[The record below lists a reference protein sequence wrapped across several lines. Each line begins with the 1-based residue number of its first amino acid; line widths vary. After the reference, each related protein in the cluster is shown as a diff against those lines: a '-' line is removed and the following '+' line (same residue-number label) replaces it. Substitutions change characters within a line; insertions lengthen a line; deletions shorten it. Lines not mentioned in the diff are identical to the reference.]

1 MNVVSELGQV
11 LLLAAVAAWVA
22 KRVFGSDR
30 AGRAGAVLAVI
41 LGLGPLV
48 LGPEWTPS
56 FYTRALL
63 GDPAALGWIYLLHL
77 LLRSTGG
84 PQLLA
89 RAEARALAVS
99 AVAGACLI
107 CPPSLGVPWAPDFYN
122 ADFGGFA
129 LPTASLAIAAFF
141 GWRGWNVA
149 AAGTAFGLLLYG
161 LELHESANL
170 WDCLFDFPSVL
181 VSLVIVVRWGTGS
194 LRRLRSVPDGVSLG
208 SPFPPA

>member
-1 MNVVSELGQV
+1 MNPVSELGHV
-11 LLLAAVAAWVA
+11 LLLAAIAAWA
-22 KRVFGSDR
+22 GKRVFGSDR
-30 AGRAGAVLAVI
+30 AGRAGAFLGAI
-41 LGLGPLV
+41 LGLGSLV
-48 LGPEWTPS
+48 LRPEWTLS

-63 GDPAALGWIYLLHL
+63 GDPVALGWIYLLHL

-84 PQLLA
+84 PQLLG

-107 CPPSLGVPWAPDFYN
+107 YPASFGVAGAPDLYRMG
-122 ADFGGFA
+122 FGGFM
-129 LPTASLAIAAFF
+129 LPTLCLAVAACFF
-141 GWRGWNVA
+141 WRGWNVA
-149 AAGTAFGLLLYG
+149 VAGTAFGLLIYG

-194 LRRLRSVPDGVSLG
+194 LRRLRSVPDGASLG